1 MLFDGA
7 VAATVADAAAN
18 QPAATPS
25 AQEST
30 TTDTASHDGLAAT
43 PTAGTADQRQEVVF
57 IDGQVTNK
65 QQLIEGFAPGTEV
78 VVLDS
83 SQDGLQQIANYLE
96 GREGIDAVH
105 IFSHGSAGK
114 LLLGNTWIDAGTL
127 DARSDVLAQLGNVFS
142 EQGDLLLY
150 GCDVAS
156 GDKGADFI
164 QRLASATGTDVAAS
178 NDDSGSS
185 SIGGDSELEVHI
197 GGVEAAVL
205 SLESY
210 QAKLDG
216 GTLAYGMT
224 GDQNF
229 GSVFNDG
236 EGGTLNLSEV
246 DLNIYFIDSSG
257 NTTGNVI
264 GWHPDDYPGLYPE
277 IPTLAS
283 DIYWINNGD
292 PRPRPDRMV
301 IESVDGSEF
310 NFESITLVDHQWFT
324 TDPRWSSNDI
334 LQTVTAYRD
343 GAQVAYAEFFIPLN
357 TTSGIYT
364 INQTDVLND
373 IDFQSADKIVFGYA
387 GANDG
392 MYYGFNNVVIG
403 SSNAA
408 PVVNG
413 LNGDSVA
420 WAGVGN
426 TVSLDAGG
434 NANLADAELDALNSG
449 NGNWADATLTVQ
461 RSGMAITSDIFGF
474 NTSGALFTVSGSDLQ
489 SDGQTFATFTNTNG
503 VLAITFTSTGTTAT
517 NALVDNV
524 VQRITYRSDTP
535 AGDATI
541 SFALTDGDGGTA
553 TTANVT
559 VTSDSIYV
567 TNNTD
572 TASIN
577 VSNGVSFSEAVAIA
591 AADNTGSQ
599 TIVFDGSLAGQ
610 TLNLNVVSINESLT
624 FNMDQVSGLTLTGG
638 TITLA
643 GGTTQ
648 TFTNGS
654 GDTASIVSVVA
665 GSGALTKA
673 GIGNLTLSGSSNTFS
688 GATTISAGTLTVAG
702 GSALSDSS
710 NVSIAAGATL
720 ALSSSETIGNLSG
733 AGSITLG
740 SNTLTTQQTADT
752 TFSGNISGSGGLS
765 INQGS
770 SASYALTLSGNNSYS
785 GSTTLLNYGW
795 LKLDGEASMS
805 SSSAVRVNGNSVLT
819 LLSDQTIGSL
829 ASNNVSARI
838 QLGNY
843 TLTSGGDNTTTTV
856 SGVISGSGSLIKLGN
871 GTLTLSGN
879 NTYGGTTTLSNG
891 TLMVTSDANLGVGAV
906 SLAEGTTL
914 NVTGVTTID
923 NSIGLIGNATI
934 ANPQDVTLSGIISGP
949 YALTKSNSGTLTLS
963 ASNNYGATVVNAGT
977 LAVASD
983 VNLGSGAVTLGNGT
997 LLQVTGATTIDND
1010 ILLTGDATVSTSAAV
1025 TLSGVVSGSHTLT
1038 KAGASTLT
1046 LSGNNAYGATTV
1058 SAGTLSVASDA
1069 NLGSG
1074 TLTLAA
1080 GSTLATSNATTID
1093 NAIALSGNATVNTD
1107 ANTTLSGIISG
1118 SNNLTKAGAATL
1130 TLSGSNTYSGST
1142 SVNAGTLSIAS
1153 DTNLGSGSLNL
1164 ANGTT
1169 LQISGNTTIDNALAL
1184 TGLVTVNAGA
1194 AATLSGTISGTGSL
1208 TKTGASNLTLS
1219 GSNTNSGATT
1229 VSVGTLLVDGSTNSA
1244 TTVGTGATL
1253 AGSGTLG
1260 GDVTVQNGGTLSPG
1274 NSGAGTLTVN
1284 GNLTLD
1290 FGSTLALDING
1301 ATAGTGYDRVAVN
1314 GNVDVSGAT
1323 LAVTHG
1329 YAAGSGDSYT
1339 VIVNDVADAVV
1350 GTFSGISEGGKFN
1363 AAGNGTEL
1371 TTSYI
1376 GGDGNDLTLT
1386 APIAPTVTSVSSST
1400 ANGTYKIGDVII
1412 VNVQFDSAVNVTGT
1426 PTLTLETG
1434 ATDRVLNYVSGSG
1447 SNTLSFSYTVQ
1458 AGDSSADL
1466 DYVSTSALSL
1476 NGGSIRDGANQS
1488 AILTLATPG
1497 AAGSLGANKSLVV
1510 DGVRPAA
1517 TSITLSDTA
1526 LGIGETATVTITFN
1540 EAVLGLDVGDFNVAN
1555 GSLSNPSSSDGGLT
1569 WTATFTPSSN
1579 IIDTSNI
1586 ITLDNTGVM
1595 DSAGNIGSGTTD
1607 SANYTIDTERPTA
1620 TVVVSDSLLK
1630 AGQST
1635 TVTITFSEAVTGLT
1649 TADFSV
1655 ANGSLSNLF
1664 TSDNITYTAT
1674 LTPSA
1679 NINDA
1684 SNLITLDN
1692 TGVQDVAGN
1701 AGTST
1706 TDSNNYAIDTQ
1717 RPTAGIVITDTAL
1730 KAGQSTTVTITFSE
1744 AVIGLTTADFSVA
1757 NATLGNLSSSDGG
1770 ITWTATLTP
1779 DADVTD
1785 ATNLITLD
1793 NTSYTDAAGNTG
1805 TGTTDSNNCAI
1816 DSKAP
1821 AITSVGVPANGTYV
1835 AGDALDFTVNFDE
1848 AVTVDTAGG
1857 TPRLAI
1863 TLDTGGTVYA
1873 NYLSG
1878 SGSNALVFRLT
1889 VANGQQDSNGIAVGT
1904 NFQSNGAT
1912 LRDAAGNDA
1921 QTALNGV
1928 PSTADVLVDAAPPQV
1943 TGIAL
1948 DGTSPTTNTTLGFTV
1963 TFSEDVNGVDLTDF
1977 ALATTGSA
1985 SGTLLSL
1992 VQIDARTYRITVG
2005 GVTGQGTLGLS
2016 LTAAGSGIVDSVGN
2030 TLQSNFSSAG
2040 YTLGGLNTGDP
2051 EFRANPT
2058 PNVPTTPPTPP
2069 QPNVPGAPPSSTTS
2083 PLLPPPLFEQPTLGS
2098 GVPTLGNIF
2107 INNGALAPS
2116 YIAQVFASSDSGSGN
2131 GSGIGFLGFGGGDG
2145 GVFGSSSFSSMFSK
2159 DVPLESGEIQLRWGN
2174 SNSNG
2179 LGGGEILG
2187 APTLSQQ
2194 LQEIGDSEQRQVRDL
2209 AWALGEIPLQMPQA

>member
-57 IDGQVTNK
+57 IDGQVTKK

-83 SQDGLQQIANYLE
+83 SEDGLQQIADYLE

-127 DARSDVLAQLGNVFS
+127 NARSDVLNQLGRVFS

-197 GGVEAAVL
+197 GGVEAAAL

-216 GTLAYGMT
+216 GTLAYSMT

-257 NTTGNVI
+257 NTAGNVI
-264 GWHPDDYPGLYPE
+264 GWHPNDYPGQYPE
-277 IPTLAS
+277 LPTLAS
-283 DIYWINNGD
+283 DIYWSVGGD
-292 PRPRPDRMV
+292 PNPRPDRMV
-301 IESVDGSEF
+301 IESADGSEF
-310 NFESITLVDHQWFT
+310 NFESITLIDHQWFT
-324 TDPRWSSNDI
+324 LNPQWTNDDI

-343 GAQVAYAEFFIPLN
+343 GAQVAYAEFFIPPN
-357 TTSGIYT
+357 TASGIYT
-364 INQTDVLND
+364 INQTNVLSH
-373 IDFQSADKIVFGYA
+373 IGFQSADKIVFGYA
-387 GANDG
+387 GTNNG

-426 TVSLDAGG
+426 TVSLDASG

-489 SDGQTFATFTNTNG
+489 SGGQTFATFTNTNG
-503 VLAITFTSTGTTAT
+503 VLTITFTSTGTTAT
-517 NALVDNV
+517 SALVDNV

-559 VTSDSIYV
+559 VTSDFIYV

-572 TASIN
+572 TATIN

-610 TLNLNVVSINESLT
+610 TLNLNVVSFNESLT
-624 FNMDQVSGLTLTGG
+624 FDMDQVSGLTLTGG

-648 TFTNGS
+648 IFTNGS

-673 GIGNLTLSGSSNTFS
+673 GAGNLTLAGSANSFS
-688 GATTISAGTLTVAG
+688 GATSIADGILTVANG
-702 GSALSDSS
+702 DAIANNSS
-710 NVSIAAGATL
+710 LSIAAGATL
-720 ALSSSETIGNLSG
+720 ALNSNETIGNLSG
-733 AGSITLG
+733 AGAINLG
-740 SNTLTTQQTADT
+740 SSTLTTTQTADT
-752 TFSGNISGSGGLS
+752 TFSGNISGNGGLS
-765 INQGS
+765 INQTG
-770 SASYALTLSGNNSYS
+770 SASHALTLSGSNSYS

-795 LKLDGEASMS
+795 LRLDGDASMS

-829 ASNNVSARI
+829 ASNNTNASI
-838 QLGNY
+838 QLGSY
-843 TLTSGGDNTTTTV
+843 TLTSGGDNASTSV
-856 SGVISGSGSLIKLGN
+856 SGIISGSGSLIKQGS
-871 GTLTLSGN
+871 GILTLNGS
-879 NTYGGTTTLSNG
+879 NTYSGTTTVSAG
-891 TLMVTSDANLGVGAV
+891 TLSIAGDGNLGSGGLTLAGSTLAITGA
-906 SLAEGTTL
+906 
-914 NVTGVTTID
+914 TTID
-923 NSIGLIGNATI
+923 NAIALTGNSTIDNSDAT
-934 ANPQDVTLSGIISGP
+934 TLSGAISGA
-949 YALTKSNSGTLTLS
+949 YALTKTGAGTLTLS
-963 ASNNYGATVVNAGT
+963 ASNSYGATFVNAGT
-977 LAVASD
+977 LSVDSD
-983 VNLGSGAVTLGNGT
+983 GNLGSGTVNLAAGT
-997 LLQVTGATTIDND
+997 MLALTGATNVDNA
-1010 ILLTGDATVSTSAAV
+1010 IVLGGNATVTAAANA
-1025 TLSGVVSGSHTLT
+1025 TLSGVVSGAYTLT
-1038 KAGASTLT
+1038 KAGAATLT
-1046 LSGNNAYGATTV
+1046 LDGSNTYGATTV
-1058 SAGTLSVASDA
+1058 SAGILRVASDA

-1080 GSTLATSNATTID
+1080 GSTLTVTNATTID
-1093 NAIALSGNATVNTD
+1093 NAIALSGNATMSTGAD
-1107 ANTTLSGIISG
+1107 TTLSGVISG
-1118 SNNLTKAGAATL
+1118 SNNLTKTGTATL

-1142 SVNAGTLSIAS
+1142 SVSAGTLSIAS
-1153 DTNLGSGSLNL
+1153 DGNLGAGNLNL

-1169 LQISGNTTIDNALAL
+1169 LQITGNTTIDNALAL
-1184 TGLVTVNAGA
+1184 TGVATINAGA
-1194 AATLSGTISGTGSL
+1194 ASTLSGTISGSGSL
-1208 TKTGASNLTLS
+1208 TKAGSSNLTLS
-1219 GSNTNSGATT
+1219 GSNTNTGTT
-1229 VSVGTLLVDGSTNSA
+1229 SVSAGTLVVDGSTSSA
-1244 TTVGTGATL
+1244 TIVANGATL
-1253 AGSGTLG
+1253 AGGGTLG
-1260 GDVTVQNGGTLSPG
+1260 GDVIVQNGGTLSPG

-1284 GNLTLD
+1284 GNLILD
-1290 FGSTLALDING
+1290 AGSTLALDING
-1301 ATAGTGYDRVAVN
+1301 ASAGTGYDQVVVN
-1314 GNVDVSGAT
+1314 GSVDVSGAT
-1323 LAVTHG
+1323 LTVNHG
-1329 YAAGSGDSYT
+1329 YAAGNGEIYK
-1339 VIVNDVADAVV
+1339 VILNDAADAIT
-1350 GTFSGISEGGKFN
+1350 GTFSGLSEGSTFN
-1363 AAGNGTEL
+1363 AAGNGTQL
-1371 TTSYI
+1371 TTSYA
-1376 GGDGNDLTLT
+1376 GDTGNDLTLT
-1386 APIAPTVTSVSSST
+1386 APNAPTVTSVSSST
-1400 ANGTYKIGDVII
+1400 ANGTYKIGDTITI
-1412 VNVQFDSAVNVTGT
+1412 NVQFDSAVDVTGT

-1434 ATDRVLNYVSGSG
+1434 TTDRVLNYLSGSG
-1447 SNTLSFSYTVQ
+1447 SDTLSFSYTIQ

-1466 DYVSTSALSL
+1466 DYASTSALSL
-1476 NGGSIRDGANQS
+1476 NGGSIQDGASQA
-1488 AILTLATPG
+1488 AILTLPTPG
-1497 AAGSLGANKSLVV
+1497 AAGSLGANKALVV

-1517 TSITLSDTA
+1517 TSITLSDTT
-1526 LGIGETATVTITFN
+1526 LGIGETATVTVTFN
-1540 EAVLGLDVGDFNVAN
+1540 EAVQGLDVGDFNIAN

-1569 WTATFTPSSN
+1569 WTATFTPSATITDASN
-1579 IIDTSNI
+1579 L
-1586 ITLDNTGVM
+1586 ITLNNSGVM
-1595 DSAGNIGSGTTD
+1595 DLAGNLGSGSTD
-1607 SANYTIDTERPTA
+1607 SANYVVDTQRPTA
-1620 TVVVSDSLLK
+1620 TIVVNDSALK
-1630 AGQST
+1630 AGQTT

-1655 ANGSLSNLF
+1655 ANGTLSNLS
-1664 TSDNITYTAT
+1664 TSDNITWTAT

-1679 NINDA
+1679 NVTDA

-1692 TGVQDVAGN
+1692 TGVTDQAGN
-1701 AGTST
+1701 TGTGS
-1706 TDSNNYAIDTQ
+1706 TDSGNYAIDTLL
-1717 RPTAGIVITDTAL
+1717 PTAGIVITDTAL

-1744 AVIGLTTADFSVA
+1744 AVTGLTTTDFSVA
-1757 NATLGNLSSSDGG
+1757 NGALSDLGSSDGG

-1793 NTSYTDAAGNTG
+1793 NTGYTDAAGNTG
-1805 TGTTDSNNCAI
+1805 VGSTDSGNYAI
-1816 DSKAP
+1816 DSRAP
-1821 AITSVGVPANGTYV
+1821 TVTSVNVPANGTYV

-1878 SGSNALVFRLT
+1878 SGSTALVFRLT
-1889 VANGQQDSNGIAVGT
+1889 VANGQQDSNGIAIGT

-1912 LRDAAGNDA
+1912 LRDAAGNDT
-1921 QTALNGV
+1921 QTALNNV

-1985 SGTLLSL
+1985 NGTLLSL
-1992 VQIDARTYRITVG
+1992 VQIDARTYRISVG

-2016 LTAAGSGIVDSVGN
+2016 LTAAGSGIVDAVGN
-2030 TLQSNFSSAG
+2030 AMQSNFSSAG

-2058 PNVPTTPPTPP
+2058 PNLPTTPTAPA
-2069 QPNVPGAPPSSTTS
+2069 QPSVPGAPPSSTTS

-2098 GVPTLGNIF
+2098 GVPTVGNIF

-2116 YIAQVFASSDSGSGN
+2116 FIAQVFASSDSGAGN

-2145 GVFGSSSFSSMFSK
+2145 GVFGTSSFSSMFNK
-2159 DVPLESGEIQLRWGN
+2159 DVPLESGEIQLRWGT
-2174 SNSNG
+2174 SSGNG
-2179 LGGGEILG
+2179 LGGGEVLG

-2194 LQEIGDSEQRQVRDL
+2194 LQEIGESEQRQIREL

>member
-364 INQTDVLND
+364 INQTNVLND

-624 FNMDQVSGLTLTGG
+624 FDMDQVSGLTLTGG

-1301 ATAGTGYDRVAVN
+1301 ATAGTGYDRVVVN

-1376 GGDGNDLTLT
+1376 GGSGNDLTLT
-1386 APIAPTVTSVSSST
+1386 APIAPTITSVSSST

-1805 TGTTDSNNCAI
+1805 TGTTDSNNYAI